1 MNNTAL
7 LVIDTQVG
15 VIEPA
20 YKSKEVLENINTLL
34 AQARATHTPVIYVQ
48 HDGPQGDGL
57 EVGTPPWAI
66 HPAIAPQA
74 GELVVHKRASDSFY
88 DTILQHELEA
98 RDIERLVVV
107 GGSTEMCVDTT
118 IRRATVEGY
127 DVTLVSDAHTTQDYN
142 QAVLTAAQRI
152 AQLNHVVDGFG
163 TETHTITVKPTNE
176 VTLS

>member
-7 LVIDTQVG
+7 LIIDTQIG

-20 YKSKEVLENINTLL
+20 YKGKEVLDNINVLL
-34 AQARATHTPVIYVQ
+34 AQARASHTPVIYVQ

-57 EVGTPPWAI
+57 EVGSPAWAI
-66 HPAIAPQA
+66 HPAIAPQQ
-74 GELVVHKRASDSFY
+74 GELIVHKRASDSFY

-98 RDIERLVVV
+98 RGIEHLVVV

-127 DVTLVSDAHTTQDYN
+127 DVTLVSDAHSTQDYDE
-142 QAVLTAAQRI
+142 AVLTAAQRI

-176 VTLS
+176 VKLS

>member
-7 LVIDTQVG
+7 LIIDTQVG

-20 YKSKEVLENINTLL
+20 YKGKEVLDNINVLL
-34 AQARATHTPVIYVQ
+34 TQARTSHTPVIYVQ

-57 EVGTPPWAI
+57 EAGTPGWAI

-74 GELVVHKRASDSFY
+74 GELIVHKRASDSFY

-98 RDIERLVVV
+98 RGIQRLVVV

-118 IRRATVEGY
+118 IRRATVEDY
-127 DVTLVSDAHTTQDYN
+127 DVTLVSDAHTTQDYDGE
-142 QAVLTAAQRI
+142 VLTAAQRI

-163 TETHTITVKPTNE
+163 TDTHIITVTPTSE

>member
-7 LVIDTQVG
+7 LIIDTQVG

-20 YKSKEVLENINTLL
+20 YKGKEVLDNINVLL
-34 AQARATHTPVIYVQ
+34 AQARASHTPIIYVQ
-48 HDGPQGDGL
+48 HDGPQGDSL
-57 EVGTPPWAI
+57 EVGTPAWAI

-74 GELVVHKRASDSFY
+74 GELIVHKRASDSFY
-88 DTILQHELEA
+88 DTILKRELGAQGIQH
-98 RDIERLVVV
+98 LVVV

-127 DVTLVSDAHTTQDYN
+127 DVTLVSDAHTTQDYDE
-142 QAVLTAAQRI
+142 AVLTATQRI

-163 TETHTITVKPTNE
+163 TETHTITVTPTSE

>member
-7 LVIDTQVG
+7 LIIDTQVG

-20 YKSKEVLENINTLL
+20 YKGKEVLDNINVLL
-34 AQARATHTPVIYVQ
+34 AQARAAHTPVIYVQ
-48 HDGPQGDGL
+48 HESPQGEGL
-57 EVGTPPWAI
+57 EIGTPSWAI
-66 HPAIAPQA
+66 HPAIAPQQ
-74 GELVVHKRASDSFY
+74 GELIVHKRASDSFY
-88 DTILQHELEA
+88 NTILQHELAA
-98 RDIERLVVV
+98 RGIEHLVVV

-127 DVTLVSDAHTTQDYN
+127 DVTLVSDAHTTQDYDE
-142 QAVLTAAQRI
+142 AVLTATQRI

-176 VTLS
+176 VRLS

>member
-7 LVIDTQVG
+7 LVIDTQIG

-20 YKSKEVLENINTLL
+20 YKGKEVLDNINVLL
-34 AQARATHTPVIYVQ
+34 AQARASHIPVIYVQ
-48 HDGPQGDGL
+48 HDGPKGDGL
-57 EVGTPPWAI
+57 EVGSPWWAI
-66 HPAIAPQA
+66 HPAIAPQD

-88 DTILQHELEA
+88 DTILQHELET
-98 RDIERLVVV
+98 RGIEHLVVV

-127 DVTLVSDAHTTQDYN
+127 NVTLVSDAHSTQDYDGE
-142 QAVLTAAQRI
+142 VLTAAQRI

-163 TETHTITVKPTNE
+163 TDTHIITVKPTSE